1 MSSYKAIPGSQLTLR
16 QMEILT
22 LLANGKTNK
31 GIGNA
36 LGLTESTVSSHLQAI
51 FDKLEINTRVQ
62 AAVYA
67 VKQGLV

>member
-16 QMEILT
+16 QMEILA
-22 LLANGKTNK
+22 LLAKGKTNK

>member
-1 MSSYKAIPGSQLTLR
+1 MSSYKAIPGSQLTMR
-16 QMEILT
+16 QLEILT
-22 LLANGKTNK
+22 LLAKGKTNK
-31 GIGNA
+31 GIANA
-36 LGLTESTVSSHLQAI
+36 LGLTESTVSSHLKAI